1 MGTITELD
9 AGGVSSF
16 NDITNKP
23 TTTLAEVNIVDSDNL
38 IVHNIGTS
46 KSQTV
51 VDVIV
56 YTSTGE
62 NIPFSNWQIIDANS
76 LTLPSTVIIPNA
88 RIEILSK

>member
-23 TTTLAEVNIVDSDNL
+23 TTTLTGVNIVDSDNL
-38 IVHNIGTS
+38 ITHNIGTN
-46 KSQTV
+46 KGQTV

-62 NIPFSNWQIIDANS
+62 NIPVSNWQIIDENS